1 MEWPPKGVRFTTDR
15 SKFGKPVSVQ
25 VSADGAQAEP
35 AQAQPS
41 QSSQPQPQVQTA
53 ETEVGG
59 VTLTLE
65 DGTKLTI
72 PLPRDAPDLWQP
84 AVSLDEDPEARDA
97 LKDLSAGPLDDE
109 AAQSALMGA
118 MEDSPDPQIQAA
130 AQAFAQMQQRAQ
142 SGEPVEL
149 VPLGEGEDDLTAHR
163 RQVTQLRDNLV
174 TKLGVNAFDGDGN
187 LKDKYR
193 RMPVTDAYQKAV
205 EDLES
210 LEQAQQVA
218 IGVDLGVDQPDVPV
232 EVSNEDYWGTYEY
245 GDSKKN
251 GEMQFLP
258 CSRDEYM
265 VGQRWKANSGVG
277 ASEGRDPKKATVA
290 GAHLPAAAD
299 MLAHNRE
306 GTIEKDDLVL
316 WHGSTFNQP
325 NNPAKCPVCGK
336 FVSPG
341 KPCAHCGHSGA
352 FAAVYDKETGE
363 SACFVEGCP
372 GNVDGRPCPHQLG
385 AMVQGLA
392 NTSENDKLTG
402 QMSRALDEHV
412 QPASPYKSAIHAGDA
427 AYVLIKE
434 EGPEGMTFGSADV
447 AERAREA
454 FGPMT
459 RSDGAEAAKESV
471 ETRIRAALGDPQ
483 APVPSQ
489 SSMPPAEHNPHFV
502 MTESVEETM
511 QMIGGSLLLGYSPN
525 SRGMMGRAFGFFG
538 PPGTGKNEMLRET
551 AATMELPYRE
561 IDLGRGA
568 DLQALIG
575 EVVLE
580 PDGRGGTRSVAKLG
594 PLGKALTRGEVV
606 ALNEII
612 HTDPDSQTLLH
623 QITQEGRFTLHNP
636 EGADEVHEVH
646 PSSILGV
653 TWNPKGGI
661 QDRPSEAL
669 YSRLFTRRVGYP
681 EPEEEQR
688 RLLGWAEGQGLPNV
702 DEDTAERT
710 ITLVNDLRELSVRGG
725 LDVPPTFRD
734 AQRFV
739 TQWKLTGNI
748 EQGLE
753 QMRGLASQLD
763 DHDLQWD
770 EVNNLFE
777 RTFGDLVA

>member
-1 MEWPPKGVRFTTDR
+1 
-15 SKFGKPVSVQ
+15 
-25 VSADGAQAEP
+25 
-35 AQAQPS
+35 
-41 QSSQPQPQVQTA
+41 
-53 ETEVGG
+53 
-59 VTLTLE
+59 
-65 DGTKLTI
+65 
-72 PLPRDAPDLWQP
+72 
-84 AVSLDEDPEARDA
+84 
-97 LKDLSAGPLDDE
+97 
-109 AAQSALMGA
+109 
-118 MEDSPDPQIQAA
+118 
-130 AQAFAQMQQRAQ
+130 
-142 SGEPVEL
+142 
-149 VPLGEGEDDLTAHR
+149 
-163 RQVTQLRDNLV
+163 
-174 TKLGVNAFDGDGN
+174 
-187 LKDKYR
+187 
-193 RMPVTDAYQKAV
+193 
-205 EDLES
+205 
-210 LEQAQQVA
+210 
-218 IGVDLGVDQPDVPV
+218 
-232 EVSNEDYWGTYEY
+232 
-245 GDSKKN
+245 
-251 GEMQFLP
+251 
-258 CSRDEYM
+258 
-265 VGQRWKANSGVG
+265 
-277 ASEGRDPKKATVA
+277 
-290 GAHLPAAAD
+290 
-299 MLAHNRE
+299 
-306 GTIEKDDLVL
+306 
-316 WHGSTFNQP
+316 
-325 NNPAKCPVCGK
+325 
-336 FVSPG
+336 
-341 KPCAHCGHSGA
+341 
-352 FAAVYDKETGE
+352 
-363 SACFVEGCP
+363 
-372 GNVDGRPCPHQLG
+372 
-385 AMVQGLA
+385 
-392 NTSENDKLTG
+392 
-402 QMSRALDEHV
+402 
-412 QPASPYKSAIHAGDA
+412 
-427 AYVLIKE
+427 
-434 EGPEGMTFGSADV
+434 
-447 AERAREA
+447 
-454 FGPMT
+454 
-459 RSDGAEAAKESV
+459 
-471 ETRIRAALGDPQ
+471 
-483 APVPSQ
+483 
-489 SSMPPAEHNPHFV
+489 
-502 MTESVEETM
+502 
-511 QMIGGSLLLGYSPN
+511 
-525 SRGMMGRAFGFFG
+525 
-538 PPGTGKNEMLRET
+538 MLRET

-661 QDRPSEAL
+661 QDRPSDAL

>member
-1 MEWPPKGVRFTTDR
+1 MVLN
-15 SKFGKPVSVQ
+15 
-25 VSADGAQAEP
+25 DG
-35 AQAQPS
+35 
-41 QSSQPQPQVQTA
+41 
-53 ETEVGG
+53 TEVA
-59 VTLTLE
+59 
-65 DGTKLTI
+65 I
-72 PLPRDAPDLWQP
+72 PSPQEAPELWQP
-84 AVSLDEDPEARDA
+84 VVAWYEDKDFMDA
-97 LKDLSAGPLDDE
+97 LGNVATDIYGGDEEAGR
-109 AAQSALMGA
+109 AALVEA
-118 MEDSPDPQIQAA
+118 METSPDPEVQAA

-142 SGEPVEL
+142 SGNPVEL
-149 VPLGEGEDDLTAHR
+149 VPLGEEEGELAAQR
-163 RQVTQLRDNLV
+163 RKVSKLRDNLI
-174 TKLGVNAFDGDGN
+174 TKLGANAFDGDGN
-187 LKDKYR
+187 LKDEYQ
-193 RMPVTDAYQKAV
+193 RMPVTDAYQQAV
-205 EDLES
+205 EDLGA
-210 LEQAQQVA
+210 LEEAKQVA

-245 GDSKKN
+245 GDRMKN
-251 GEMQFLP
+251 GALQTLP
-258 CSRDEYM
+258 CSRDVYEI
-265 VGQRWKANSGVG
+265 GHRWKANSGVG
-277 ASEGRDPKKATVA
+277 AAEGRDPGKETTA
-290 GAHLPAAAD
+290 GAHLPVAGD
-299 MLAHNRE
+299 MLAHNFPSE
-306 GTIEKDDLVL
+306 HTIEKDSLVL

-325 NNPAKCPVCGK
+325 NNPAKCPECGK

-341 KPCAHCGHSGA
+341 RPCAHCGSSGA
-352 FAAVYDKETGE
+352 FAAVYDGETGE
-363 SACFVEGCP
+363 TACFVDDCP
-372 GNVDGRPCPHQLG
+372 GLVNGEPCPHQLG
-385 AMVQGLA
+385 AMLASTMQEKRGKYEDQLATALRTHTLPGGGVQ
-392 NTSENDKLTG
+392 T
-402 QMSRALDEHV
+402 
-412 QPASPYKSAIHAGDA
+412 AITAGDA

-447 AERAREA
+447 AERAQEA

-471 ETRIRAALGDPQ
+471 ETRIRAALGDPKP
-483 APVPSQ
+483 PVPSQ
-489 SSMPPAEHNPHFV
+489 SSMPPAEHYPHFV

-511 QMIGGSLLLGYSPN
+511 QMIGGSLRLGYSPN
-525 SRGMMGRAFGFFG
+525 ARGMMGRAFGFFG

-580 PDGRGGTRSVAKLG
+580 PDGKGGTRSVAKLG

-661 QDRPSEAL
+661 QDRPSDAL

>member
-1 MEWPPKGVRFTTDR
+1 
-15 SKFGKPVSVQ
+15 
-25 VSADGAQAEP
+25 
-35 AQAQPS
+35 
-41 QSSQPQPQVQTA
+41 
-53 ETEVGG
+53 
-59 VTLTLE
+59 
-65 DGTKLTI
+65 
-72 PLPRDAPDLWQP
+72 
-84 AVSLDEDPEARDA
+84 
-97 LKDLSAGPLDDE
+97 
-109 AAQSALMGA
+109 
-118 MEDSPDPQIQAA
+118 
-130 AQAFAQMQQRAQ
+130 
-142 SGEPVEL
+142 
-149 VPLGEGEDDLTAHR
+149 
-163 RQVTQLRDNLV
+163 
-174 TKLGVNAFDGDGN
+174 
-187 LKDKYR
+187 
-193 RMPVTDAYQKAV
+193 
-205 EDLES
+205 
-210 LEQAQQVA
+210 
-218 IGVDLGVDQPDVPV
+218 
-232 EVSNEDYWGTYEY
+232 
-245 GDSKKN
+245 
-251 GEMQFLP
+251 
-258 CSRDEYM
+258 
-265 VGQRWKANSGVG
+265 
-277 ASEGRDPKKATVA
+277 
-290 GAHLPAAAD
+290 
-299 MLAHNRE
+299 
-306 GTIEKDDLVL
+306 
-316 WHGSTFNQP
+316 
-325 NNPAKCPVCGK
+325 
-336 FVSPG
+336 
-341 KPCAHCGHSGA
+341 
-352 FAAVYDKETGE
+352 
-363 SACFVEGCP
+363 
-372 GNVDGRPCPHQLG
+372 
-385 AMVQGLA
+385 
-392 NTSENDKLTG
+392 
-402 QMSRALDEHV
+402 
-412 QPASPYKSAIHAGDA
+412 
-427 AYVLIKE
+427 
-434 EGPEGMTFGSADV
+434 
-447 AERAREA
+447 
-454 FGPMT
+454 
-459 RSDGAEAAKESV
+459 
-471 ETRIRAALGDPQ
+471 
-483 APVPSQ
+483 
-489 SSMPPAEHNPHFV
+489 
-502 MTESVEETM
+502 
-511 QMIGGSLLLGYSPN
+511 
-525 SRGMMGRAFGFFG
+525 MMGRAFGFFG